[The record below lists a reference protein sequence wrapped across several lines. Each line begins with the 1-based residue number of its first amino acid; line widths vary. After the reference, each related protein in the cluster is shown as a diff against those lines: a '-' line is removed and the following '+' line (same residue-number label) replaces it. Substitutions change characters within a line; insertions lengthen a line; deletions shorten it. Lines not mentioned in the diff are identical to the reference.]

1 MTPHFQTQKGVA
13 DLLNIKPHLVST
25 IIAASKK
32 TSYWSDGER
41 NTSKSTNETDHQ
53 EDQEN
58 EEEEEHY
65 YDEDEHS

>member
-1 MTPHFQTQKGVA
+1 MAPHFDTQKGVA
-13 DLLNIKPHLVST
+13 VLLNLKPHLVSN

-53 EDQEN
+53 GD
-58 EEEEEHY
+58 EEEE
-65 YDEDEHS
+65 